1 MKNKTKTK
9 SKTAKVFSIISL
21 VLLVLCA
28 SILIYSTISYSQRGL
43 VTFFNYSFHVIQTK
57 SMEPDIKAGDLAIVK
72 SVPFDE
78 IHVGDDILFKCEDPT
93 SAVYGRYIVH
103 RVKELTETPGVY
115 KTYGINNHGIE
126 DKVLSKAE
134 GKVVK
139 VSSSWGAVFSF
150 LTSWKSIILI
160 VAFAGIIVFMIFEV
174 VSVVQNAS
182 KLKQE
187 KDKNKLEGNEQL
199 KEQLK
204 GEVLKE
210 IEKEKQQKEDD
221 LKEQKN
227 EEKQDETQTNNK
239 KKSKSLKQNNITKNE
254 DGSDKKWNTL

>member
-1 MKNKTKTK
+1 MKNKTKSK

-21 VLLVLCA
+21 VFLVLCA

-57 SMEPDIKAGDLAIVK
+57 SMEPDIKAGDLAIVR
-72 SVPFDE
+72 SVPFDQ

-93 SAVYGRYIVH
+93 SAVYGKYIVH
-103 RVKELTETPGVY
+103 RVKELTDTPGVY

-139 VSSSWGAVFSF
+139 VSSAWGGVFSF

-160 VAFAGIIVFMIFEV
+160 VAFVGIIVFMIFEV

-187 KDKNKLEGNEQL
+187 KDKNKLNNNEQL

-204 GEVLKE
+204 GEVLQE
-210 IEKEKQQKEDD
+210 IEQEKQKKEED
-221 LKEQKN
+221 LKEQKH
-227 EEKQDETQTNNK
+227 EEKQNKPKTNDDK
-239 KKSKSLKQNNITKNE
+239 KPKSSSQKNITENE
-254 DGSDKKWNTL
+254 DGSDKK